1 MLVFAFRDFKRYLKK
16 RHPEALQ
23 IEARGR
29 PFSLKTRSERRP
41 KNQEKIGTRK
51 MRKDVKKWLQNE
63 TKKKSSR
70 GPFLRFGRQRVPE
83 GPRDVSK
90 GAFLMK
96 NRVFCEGLY

>member
-1 MLVFAFRDFKRYLKK
+1 MLVFAFRDFKRFLKK

-29 PFSLKTRSERRP
+29 PFSLKTGSERRP

-63 TKKKSSR
+63 TLNLYR
-70 GPFLRFGRQRVPE
+70 GDLF
-83 GPRDVSK
+83 
-90 GAFLMK
+90 
-96 NRVFCEGLY
+96 